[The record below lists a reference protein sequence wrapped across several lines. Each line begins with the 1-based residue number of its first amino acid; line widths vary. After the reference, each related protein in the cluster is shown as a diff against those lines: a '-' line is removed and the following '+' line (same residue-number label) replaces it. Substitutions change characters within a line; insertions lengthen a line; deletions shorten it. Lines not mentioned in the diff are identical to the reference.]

1 MATKQTGFRLTEN
14 ALENIEFMVNGGFAR
29 TATEAV
35 IRALE
40 YFVDQHK
47 PTVDEETARQAVVA
61 FLKTDEGKALIK
73 SAFEIEEAKP
83 VVIAESV
90 EKVRIK

>member
-1 MATKQTGFRLTEN
+1 MTKN
-14 ALENIEFMVNGGFAR
+14 ALENIEFMVEKGFAR

-40 YFVDQHK
+40 YFADQHK

-61 FLKTDEGKALIK
+61 YLQTEEGRSLIK
-73 SAFEIEEAKP
+73 SICEAEPEGEFKKISSKEIILE
-83 VVIAESV
+83 
-90 EKVRIK
+90 